1 MARRSARFAEK
12 LAKSSPLKIVDTPV
26 KKKTTIKEYF
36 KAPDP
41 FVSIEKLDI
50 ESPRKKFRVKQE
62 LKHKAEPS
70 LDDPNESDDSEDS
83 DYEDGI
89 SSTRKRRSKENKNRN
104 RQTNTA
110 LSEYEKQIQQNIE
123 ERKKMF
129 QELVGAAK
137 NDFMNIISE
146 ENKEKKTAAQRGLKR
161 KVNESMVVAPLRMS
175 LRSKKPPKEEFV
187 SMIDEDEK
195 KVLNTPKAPK
205 GGPFTLADA
214 YLDQESIDDSKFIE
228 EMIPLLEKEGE
239 LEKLPADQQEFL
251 KLMKSF
257 SIREEGVAKVT
268 KSRIYSIAWH
278 PSNSKLLVAACDRDG
293 NIGFWDVDKHED
305 KHQGVRA
312 FRVHNHPINCVTFD
326 KFNPMRLLTTS
337 YDGYVRCLDMPTNV
351 FDEVYSI
358 QRTKNTWTAYHAQ
371 KNPST
376 LIVSQSNGDVA
387 VVDVRTRPGKP
398 ENVIHCFEMSARTI
412 SLHPQDDNL
421 FMTCNRYGEMGI
433 FDMRYTSNNEDELA
447 DPVISFPKA
456 PKGIH
461 GAFFSPITGQY
472 ALITCTDDTLKL
484 YDVQKGKAE
493 AECIKSISHN
503 NFTGRWLTPFKAVW
517 HPQRDD
523 VFIVGSMEHPRRV
536 ELYGAPT
543 GTLLHNF
550 SGDFL
555 GSVLSIN
562 AFHPTVP
569 IFAGGNASGRVHI
582 FRS

>member
-12 LAKSSPLKIVDTPV
+12 AAKSSPVKILDTPV

-36 KAPDP
+36 KVPDP
-41 FVSIEKLDI
+41 YVSIEKLDI
-50 ESPRKKFRVKQE
+50 ESPQKKVFVKKE
-62 LKHKAEPS
+62 LKREVEPF
-70 LDDPNESDDSEDS
+70 LDDSNESDDSEDS
-83 DYEDGI
+83 NYQDGI
-89 SSTRKRRSKENKNRN
+89 SNTRKPNSKENKDQN

-137 NDFMNIISE
+137 NDFMNVISTE
-146 ENKEKKTAAQRGLKR
+146 SKEKKKAVQRGLKR
-161 KVNESMVVAPLRMS
+161 KVEESIEVPPLRMS
-175 LRSKKPPKEEFV
+175 LRSRNPLKEEII
-187 SMIDEDEK
+187 SMKDEDERK
-195 KVLNTPKAPK
+195 PKAPK

-214 YLDQESIDDSKFIE
+214 YLDQESIEDSKFIE

-239 LEKLPADQQEFL
+239 LEKLPADQQDFL

-257 SIREEGVAKVT
+257 SIREEGIAKVT
-268 KSRIYSIAWH
+268 KARIYSMAWH
-278 PSNSKLLVAACDRDG
+278 PSNSKLLIAACDRDG

-312 FRVHNHPINCVTFD
+312 FKVHKQPVNCVTFD

-337 YDGYVRCLDMPTNV
+337 YDGYVRCLDMHTNV

-358 QRTKNTWTAYHAQ
+358 QRTKDTWTAYHAQ
-371 KNPST
+371 KDPST

-387 VVDVRTRPGKP
+387 VIDVRTRPGKA
-398 ENVIHCFEMSARTI
+398 ENIIHCFEMSARTV
-412 SLHPQDDNL
+412 SLHPQDNNL
-421 FMTCNRYGEMGI
+421 FMTCNRYGELGI
-433 FDMRYTSNNEDELA
+433 FDVRYTSKNEDELA
-447 DPVISFPKA
+447 DSVISFPKA
-456 PKGIH
+456 PKGVH
-461 GAFFSPITGQY
+461 GAFYSPITGQY

-484 YDVQKGKAE
+484 YDVQKGRAE
-493 AECIKSISHN
+493 VECIKSISHN

-555 GSVLSIN
+555 GSVTSIN

-569 IFAGGNASGRVHI
+569 IFAGGNSSGRVHI